1 MKVGFTRRVNIM
13 WYIVFIWYE
22 VVYFFRS
29 MNIGL
34 QVKKIYYKLLRVLT
48 IIISK
53 VTVSVSK
60 YKPLNYIKY
69 LCDNCCFFYNVV
81 LSSSNSW
88 EYTMCLLA
96 LGADIMNRSQCYSHV
111 CQDVGQRE
119 CVYFKL
125 ILKDVKH
132 SREILQVSESQA
144 DVLFT
149 SIQSSDPVASRRVQS
164 KIDLFTPI
172 LLVTAHGLAYPR

>member
-1 MKVGFTRRVNIM
+1 
-13 WYIVFIWYE
+13 
-22 VVYFFRS
+22 
-29 MNIGL
+29 
-34 QVKKIYYKLLRVLT
+34 
-48 IIISK
+48 
-53 VTVSVSK
+53 
-60 YKPLNYIKY
+60 
-69 LCDNCCFFYNVV
+69 
-81 LSSSNSW
+81 
-88 EYTMCLLA
+88 
-96 LGADIMNRSQCYSHV
+96 MNRSQCYSHV

-149 SIQSSDPVASRRVQS
+149 SIQSSDPVASHRIQS